1 MAMLVELILRKAAQE
16 AIRLGNRYLCT
27 EHVLLAMS
35 MNSEARQ
42 LLTQC
47 GVNPDT
53 LKEHLKLYLETE
65 VEMVSGSNNE
75 EVLPTPAYREML
87 ERAKKHSQREME
99 RAHERE
105 GKENGKGEED
115 GKTRLLGLLLA
126 MMDQKDSFASY
137 ILSSYDISSHTVQAS
152 VMTGGVIRATWL
164 KELCDYYDDDSG
176 SDDPEDDDEGVELC
190 NDDLEDE
197 DGREGED
204 YRQWHRERESDLQ
217 LSRCTDSLTMR
228 AADGKIEPL
237 IGREQELKRA
247 LRVLCRRKK
256 NNLLFV
262 GEPGTGKTA
271 LAEGL
276 ALLLFQSRFQETPVR
291 VPEELRSKE
300 VISLD
305 MAALLAGA
313 KYRGEFEE
321 RVKEILDA
329 LIARGNVIL
338 FVDEIHT
345 MVGAG
350 ATVECTIDAVSLMK
364 PALAQGTLRCIG
376 TTTYKDYKA
385 YIENDHALS
394 RRFQKIDLAE
404 PTAQES
410 YEILKGLQKDYEA
423 HHGVSF
429 SDETLRTAVDLSVR
443 YMNDR
448 FLPDKAI
455 DLIDEAAAMIRTA
468 EEGRTKNVL
477 PGDIEKLVSEYAGI
491 PELRINVT
499 EQKRLARLEEDLK
512 ANVFGQDEALFHLAR
527 AIKRSRAG
535 LGAPARPVG
544 CFLFTG
550 PTGVGKT
557 EAARQLALCLGNH
570 FARYDMSEFMEQHA
584 VSRLIGAPPGY
595 VGFDQ
600 GGLLVDE
607 IRRNPYTVL
616 LLDEIE
622 KAHADLFNILLQ
634 VMDNATL
641 TDNNGRKADFRN
653 VVLIMTSNAGAREL
667 VSTTIGF
674 TSSAE
679 DSRSKSEKAIE
690 KLLSPEFRNRLDAT
704 ITFNHLNREV
714 VLMIVDKLIRQLNQ
728 QLEERR
734 VVLTVSEKAKTK
746 IADEGYDPK
755 FGARPLARF
764 IANEIETPL
773 ADEILFGKLQ
783 KGGALRIEVDK
794 TSGEFHFLF
803 PDAELPAK
811 SGRLRK
817 IPAKAR

>member
-1 MAMLVELILRKAAQE
+1 MTMLVVLILRKAAQE
-16 AIRLGNRYLCT
+16 AIRLGNRCLCT

-35 MNSEARQ
+35 MNSDARE

-53 LKEHLKLYLETE
+53 LKEHLNVYLRTE
-65 VEMVSGSNNE
+65 VEMVHGTYME
-75 EVLPTPAYREML
+75 EEALPTPAYRKML
-87 ERAKKHSQREME
+87 ERAKKRSQRE
-99 RAHERE
+99 
-105 GKENGKGEED
+105 GD
-115 GKTRLLGLLLA
+115 GKTTILDLLLA
-126 MMDQKDSFASY
+126 IMDQKDSFASY

-152 VMTGGVIRATWL
+152 VMTGGAVKASWL
-164 KELCDYYDDDSG
+164 KELCDHL
-176 SDDPEDDDEGVELC
+176 DDESGVEESGRFSDEAE
-190 NDDLEDE
+190 NDDEEAECLESE
-197 DGREGED
+197 SDGEEECYGQR
-204 YRQWHRERESDLQ
+204 RRERERSLQ
-217 LSRCTDSLTMR
+217 LSSCTDSLTVR

-237 IGREQELKRA
+237 IGREQELIRA

-256 NNLLFV
+256 NNPLFV

-276 ALLLFQSRFQETPVR
+276 ALLLFQSRHQETPIR

-305 MAALLAGA
+305 MAGLLAGA

-321 RVKEILDA
+321 RVKETLDA
-329 LIARGNVIL
+329 LIMRGNVIL
-338 FVDEIHT
+338 FIDEIHT

-350 ATVECTIDAVSLMK
+350 ATVECPIDAVSLLK

-385 YIENDHALS
+385 YIEKDHALS

-404 PTAQES
+404 PTIEES

-429 SDETLRTAVDLSVR
+429 SDETLRTAVDLSAR

-468 EEGRTKNVL
+468 EDERPKNVL
-477 PGDIEKLVSEYAGI
+477 PADIEKLVSEYAGI
-491 PELRINVT
+491 PALRVNDT

-512 ANVFGQDEALFHLAR
+512 AGVFGQDEALLHLAR

-607 IRRNPYTVL
+607 IRRNPYSVL

-667 VSTTIGF
+667 VSTAIGF
-674 TSSAE
+674 TASAE

-714 VLMIVDKLIRQLNQ
+714 ILMIVDKLIRQMNQ
-728 QLEERR
+728 RLKERR
-734 VVLTVSEKAKTK
+734 VVLTVSDEAKTK
-746 IADEGYDPK
+746 IAEEGYDPK

-764 IANEIETPL
+764 IANEIENPL

-783 KGGALRIEVDK
+783 KGGTLHIELDK
-794 TSGEFHFLF
+794 TSGDFHFLF

-811 SGRLRK
+811 PGRLRK
-817 IPAKAR
+817 TPAKAR